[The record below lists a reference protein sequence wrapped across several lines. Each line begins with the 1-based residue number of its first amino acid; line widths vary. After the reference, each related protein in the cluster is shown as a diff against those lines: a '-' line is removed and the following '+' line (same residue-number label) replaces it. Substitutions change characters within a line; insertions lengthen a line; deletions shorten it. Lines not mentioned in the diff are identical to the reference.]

1 MKCLCKNYNWS
12 ETTVGP
18 RSIEIIRV
26 GRISLVLVFRDGLSE
41 LGVVEGVGLL
51 EAGGGVVHGEG
62 PHVQDPEVLVLVGVV
77 ESVGFSRP
85 LLGL

>member
-1 MKCLCKNYNWS
+1 MLVQNYIWS

-26 GRISLVLVFRDGLSE
+26 GRISLVLVVRDGLSE

-85 LLGL
+85 LLGI